1 MRWFVGIV
9 VPGLRRLLLQST
21 RGFAKRLGM
30 PAAQSEFFACRNRN
44 ERRCVMQPPPYS
56 AIAFCVM
63 LLLVGV
69 VVMIRLLEGGD
80 K

>member
-1 MRWFVGIV
+1 
-9 VPGLRRLLLQST
+9 
-21 RGFAKRLGM
+21 
-30 PAAQSEFFACRNRN
+30 
-44 ERRCVMQPPPYS
+44 MQPPPYS